1 MTAKAA
7 VFMGAHKNFEVK
19 DFEITQTPDG
29 YGRSQLI
36 ASGICG
42 TDLHFHN
49 GKLTVSSPSIIGHEF
64 VGRLI
69 DANEKEAK
77 EYGLSIGDAV
87 IADIAIPCGK
97 CLLCKNGD
105 EANCVNM
112 KMTNSKS
119 INEAPYLYG
128 GYTQVNYTPLSN
140 LIKIPEEI
148 DPVTAAT
155 FACPGPTA
163 IHAFSLAEK
172 AGVKLSEINSA
183 VVQGLG
189 PVGVF
194 AIMYMKKQGIKHI
207 FAITTRKNTERE
219 KAALL
224 LGAERVFNL
233 TTEGTEVVTKELQEK
248 NNGLGIDLCFEA
260 SGSPQAVKQGLDIL
274 RNRGVYL
281 IPGQYSNSNGIEI
294 QPQLITFKALH
305 IIGSSQYSVNDV
317 KKYLE
322 FLKNN
327 QDLYPLISNL
337 SIKYPIEE
345 INEAIEEAKKGN
357 KVKTLLVMK

>member
-1 MTAKAA
+1 MCRLQFYRNIQKKST
-7 VFMGAHKNFEVK
+7 N
-19 DFEITQTPDG
+19 
-29 YGRSQLI
+29 
-36 ASGICG
+36 
-42 TDLHFHN
+42 
-49 GKLTVSSPSIIGHEF
+49 PSIRTLVSTLQCRF
-64 VGRLI
+64 
-69 DANEKEAK
+69 
-77 EYGLSIGDAV
+77 
-87 IADIAIPCGK
+87 
-97 CLLCKNGD
+97 LC
-105 EANCVNM
+105 VFR
-112 KMTNSKS
+112 
-119 INEAPYLYG
+119 ILPY
-128 GYTQVNYTPLSN
+128 T
-140 LIKIPEEI
+140 
-148 DPVTAAT
+148 
-155 FACPGPTA
+155 
-163 IHAFSLAEK
+163 H
-172 AGVKLSEINSA
+172 SA
-183 VVQGLG
+183 
-189 PVGVF
+189 
-194 AIMYMKKQGIKHI
+194 
-207 FAITTRKNTERE
+207 

-233 TTEGTEVVTKELQEK
+233 TTEGTEAITKELQEK